1 MSTIAQQAVD
11 LALFT
16 KFRDDAY
23 KLMLEA
29 SKLHH
34 LPEHY
39 RAQAFAAA
47 YLCGDRLHR
56 VIGEPTQ
63 GDAEAIR
70 SDLETMARRALDPLI
85 ESIGRE
91 AAVNFHDVNRR
102 AFKDVVS
109 DALENIAAELSE
121 AGRELAAS
129 RDETIAENRR
139 EFLRA

>member
-1 MSTIAQQAVD
+1 MSTLAQQAID
-11 LALFT
+11 LIRFTELRLKACAL
-16 KFRDDAY
+16 
-23 KLMLEA
+23 MQEA
-29 SKLHH
+29 AKLHH
-34 LPEHY
+34 IPQHY
-39 RAQAFAAA
+39 QAQAFAAA

-109 DALENIAAELSE
+109 DALEGIASELSE